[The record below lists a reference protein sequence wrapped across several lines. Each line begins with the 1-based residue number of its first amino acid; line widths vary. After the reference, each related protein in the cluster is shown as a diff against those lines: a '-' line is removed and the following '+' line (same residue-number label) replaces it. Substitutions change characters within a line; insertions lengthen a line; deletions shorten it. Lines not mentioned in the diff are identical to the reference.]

1 MKRTTMDI
9 LCCPACHGELE
20 LTIAGEE
27 GEEIM
32 LGTLNCGSCKRSF
45 PIQGGIPNLLLDD
58 SIVQK
63 AHKGKLEED

>member
-20 LTIAGEE
+20 LTIAEEE

-32 LGTLNCGSCKRSF
+32 LGTLHCGSCKRNF

-58 SIVQK
+58 SIVPGAEK
-63 AHKGKLEED
+63 DKKEGS